1 MKKEK
6 AWFEEWFDSPF
17 YHILYG
23 HHDDREARELIQNL
37 IDYLNPSSDSVFL
50 DLACGKGRHSRVLNE
65 LGFETYGID
74 LSPNSIESASQHCN
88 ERLHFTV
95 HDMREVYKPASF
107 DYVLNLFTS
116 FGYFDDRDDL
126 IKTLH
131 AVYHELKPG
140 GTLVIDYLN
149 IGKIRK
155 NLGDGV
161 KEVIERDGIEFHTEK
176 QIKDGFVEKEI
187 SFRHKRGRYH
197 YTERVAALDLP
208 IFRDLLQKAGFSL
221 QTIAGDYQFT
231 EYNEDISDRLI
242 LVATKL

>member
-23 HHDDREARELIQNL
+23 HRDDREAREMIQNL
-37 IDYLNPSSDSVFL
+37 IDYVSPSSDSVFL
-50 DLACGKGRHSRVLNE
+50 DLACGKGRHSRVLND

-74 LSPNSIESASQHCN
+74 LSPNSIESASEHAN
-88 ERLHFTV
+88 ETLHFEV
-95 HDMREVYKPASF
+95 HDMREVYKPSTF

-116 FGYFDDRDDL
+116 FGYFDNRKDL
-126 IKTLH
+126 VLTLD
-131 AVYHELKPG
+131 AIRKELKDG

-155 NLGDGV
+155 DLCDGV
-161 KEVIERDGIEFHTEK
+161 KENIERDGIEFHIEK
-176 QIKDGFVEKEI
+176 QINDEFVEKEI
-187 SFRHKRGRYH
+187 SFQHKRGRYH

-208 IFRDLLQKAGFSL
+208 IFRELLEQSGFSV

-231 EYNEDISDRLI
+231 EYNEHKSDRLI
-242 LVATKL
+242 LVATKR